1 LCGEKKLRSEF
12 LLPGTTKVID
22 KCNDCLRKSISEGTI
37 SAVNA
42 KREGL
47 TREALAMFVADIR
60 GNKLESPHV
69 TELVDEM
76 IRQFGGLVSFCKEW
90 KYNID
95 RAVERQP
102 GSKPVLDAYAGL
114 SKLIVDSTAHRNTA
128 PDVAS
133 CTDDEIVQE
142 LMDMA
147 MQAQIKALNNG
158 PGIEPLLDGGGSGES
173 DTDSAGEDVPADPGE
188 DGSILRAAKA
198 LPPTAEPITIPPVT
212 GERED
217 NPGG

>member
-22 KCNDCLRKSISEGTI
+22 KCNDCLRKSISDGTI
-37 SAVNA
+37 TAVNA

-47 TREALAMFVADIR
+47 TREALAMFVAEVR
-60 GNKLESPHV
+60 GEKLNAPHI

-76 IRQFGGLVSFCKEW
+76 TRQFGGLVSFCKEW

-95 RAVERQP
+95 KAVERQP

-114 SKLIVDSTAHRNTA
+114 SKLIVESTAHRKSA

-158 PGIEPLLDGGGSGES
+158 PGIEPLLDDGGSGES
-173 DTDSAGEDVPADPGE
+173 DTDSAGPDVPADPGE
-188 DGSILRAAKA
+188 DGSLYGAIKA
-198 LPPTAEPITIPPVT
+198 LPPITEPIAIPPVQ

-217 NPGG
+217 NPRG